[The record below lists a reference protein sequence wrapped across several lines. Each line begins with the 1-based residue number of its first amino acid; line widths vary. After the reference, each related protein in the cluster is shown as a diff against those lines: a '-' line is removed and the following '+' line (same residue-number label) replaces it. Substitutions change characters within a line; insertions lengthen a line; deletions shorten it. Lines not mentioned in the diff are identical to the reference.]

1 MLRAQIKADREELAR
16 IARLCKVDYHHVGW
30 MQDAMDKNKLGLP
43 TTVSQAKCLGKM
55 HRIKSKLTGCQLFK
69 DDKLVLFRTLP
80 DVPTGG
86 NLTMT
91 IVAHMFNRE
100 DVRQATD
107 VYINVD
113 GASDNICYHFI
124 YGLAHLLRCAV
135 RAGWPLRTIHF
146 LRFKV
151 LTLIPPRAHKT
162 RHILM
167 PIPRC
172 CRWDILIMDLTGR
185 SVSCHA
191 MCMGVSVGGLLEST
205 CSRSAA
211 STR

>member
-1 MLRAQIKADREELAR
+1 M
-16 IARLCKVDYHHVGW
+16 GW

-55 HRIKSKLTGCQLFK
+55 YRIKSKLTGCQLFK
-69 DDKLVLFRTLP
+69 DNKLVLFRTLP

-91 IVAHMFNRE
+91 IVALMFNRE

-146 LRFKV
+146 LRFKAR
-151 LTLIPPRAHKT
+151 LFTLYPPCVYPSIT
-162 RHILM
+162 
-167 PIPRC
+167 
-172 CRWDILIMDLTGR
+172 
-185 SVSCHA
+185 
-191 MCMGVSVGGLLEST
+191 
-205 CSRSAA
+205 
-211 STR
+211 

>member
-1 MLRAQIKADREELAR
+1 MLRTQIKADREELAR
-16 IARLCKVDYHHVGW
+16 IARLCKVDHRHVGW

-69 DDKLVLFRTLP
+69 DNKLVLFRTLP

-86 NLTMT
+86 NLTTT

-100 DVRQATD
+100 DVQQATD

-151 LTLIPPRAHKT
+151 GHTHNGLDGSFGVVS
-162 RHILM
+162 RHVYGSQ
-167 PIPRC
+167 RGGT
-172 CRWDILIMDLTGR
+172 TGVDVL
-185 SVSCHA
+185 SFSGFNKVVHS
-191 MCMGVSVGGLLEST
+191 L
-205 CSRSAA
+205 SA
-211 STR
+211 